1 MHLNHAGNRSFSDLS
16 QYPIFPWI
24 IKDYESTVIDLTNK
38 NTYRDLSQPIGA
50 LQPKRLKEFLDRYK
64 EMSEPKFLYGTHYS
78 TPGYVI
84 GYLVRKF
91 PEYMLKL

>member
-38 NTYRDLSQPIGA
+38 NTYRDLS
-50 LQPKRLKEFLDRYK
+50 
-64 EMSEPKFLYGTHYS
+64 
-78 TPGYVI
+78 
-84 GYLVRKF
+84 
-91 PEYMLKL
+91 